1 MFADTSFVRS
11 HRTYNSH
18 AELIKFSAVFKCVC
32 YAYMQLCIGLRVSCL
47 CIGAVFW

>member
-1 MFADTSFVRS
+1 MFLLRPLL
-11 HRTYNSH
+11 RSH

-47 CIGAVFW
+47 CIGAVLW